1 MAAVRKSS
9 LAFGLT
15 GITNILLE
23 LGKIK
28 PYDATCQKTVIFIFT
43 DVRTPTSNLT

>member
-1 MAAVRKSS
+1 MA

-15 GITNILLE
+15 GITNILE

-28 PYDATCQKTVIFIFT
+28 PYGATVIFIFT
-43 DVRTPTSNLT
+43 EIKTSTSNLTQVLTKIKQLQ